1 MDTSMPPMPIPIGGG
16 ARRQVCGHG
25 GRPPVLWA
33 GAHQVCVC
41 AGPGMGRGAGLIVAR
56 SLVRNGVN
64 VFLHS
69 FSRQKSLE
77 VQLTPR
83 GVLRWAL
90 NSRGHG
96 FKTKGGKAR
105 QI

>member
-1 MDTSMPPMPIPIGGG
+1 MPPMPIPIGGG

-33 GAHQVCVC
+33 GAHQVCVPG
-41 AGPGMGRGAGLIVAR
+41 AGGGEGAGLIVAR

-96 FKTKGGKAR
+96 FKTKGGTT
-105 QI
+105 